1 MATQKKD
8 EKAATKELKG
18 NNEGKAS
25 LKMEENKE
33 GASLDQ
39 EKLAL
44 MIAKEMV
51 QLRLDE
57 EKMIFDRLWKK
68 EGKQEEK

>member
-1 MATQKKD
+1 
-8 EKAATKELKG
+8 
-18 NNEGKAS
+18 
-25 LKMEENKE
+25 MEENKE